1 MNKQRIVWLHEQLPE
16 WEAKGWISKEHAAQM
31 RVFYGTVD
39 TNQGPLLRRLL
50 VLLLGL
56 LLTSLGVFL
65 LFAGYWYS
73 FSPAGRM
80 DWCIALLLLAVIAL
94 GLGLWKA
101 PRGSIYAEGT
111 GLFYVAALTIST
123 VLMSDTYY
131 TGEGWGFYALIIMLL
146 TLPVIY
152 LLGSGFTM
160 MAYLLIG
167 LLWSVSARE
176 VTMWGEPVWLWL
188 LLAAGSPFF
197 AEQLRKRTRSYLSTL
212 WLLWAYVAAIFGA
225 FFFTI
230 TSYNLSLGL
239 FFVASLSAATYALGS
254 LSREQGLWS
263 LPFRGIGVLG
273 LMYVVVYGTFIST
286 WQEEAAASADWLS
299 IGLGI
304 VALILVAGGL
314 NALWQKRMGTEI
326 LITFCPIVVG
336 LLMLSVH
343 WGVTPLTGSI
353 LFNLYV
359 VLLAIV
365 LLWQG
370 TVTKRV
376 GLVNGCI
383 FTFLAMIA
391 ARFFDPTFSF
401 VERGFTF
408 MVTGVAIFAVNLF
421 YMWRKQTQRAQVNT
435 SVARANRRLRRRQ
448 TLGDDE
454 HIEVTDTGEHTE
466 SAGNYTTASGG
477 ARTEADG
484 ANPATVSEGGNM
496 AYTAREQDPVGAES
510 ADKTTARKG
519 ESSDAQ

>member
-39 TNQGPLLRRLL
+39 TTQGPSLRRLL

-101 PRGSIYAEGT
+101 PRGSIYAEGI
-111 GLFYVAALTIST
+111 GLFYVATLTIST

-212 WLLWAYVAAIFGA
+212 WLSWAYVAAIFGA

-273 LMYVVVYGTFIST
+273 LMYVVVYGTFISI

-314 NALWQKRMGTEI
+314 NALWQNEWAR
-326 LITFCPIVVG
+326 
-336 LLMLSVH
+336 
-343 WGVTPLTGSI
+343 
-353 LFNLYV
+353 
-359 VLLAIV
+359 
-365 LLWQG
+365 
-370 TVTKRV
+370 
-376 GLVNGCI
+376 I
-383 FTFLAMIA
+383 F
-391 ARFFDPTFSF
+391 
-401 VERGFTF
+401 
-408 MVTGVAIFAVNLF
+408 
-421 YMWRKQTQRAQVNT
+421 
-435 SVARANRRLRRRQ
+435 
-448 TLGDDE
+448 
-454 HIEVTDTGEHTE
+454 
-466 SAGNYTTASGG
+466 
-477 ARTEADG
+477 
-484 ANPATVSEGGNM
+484 
-496 AYTAREQDPVGAES
+496 
-510 ADKTTARKG
+510 
-519 ESSDAQ
+519 

>member
-1 MNKQRIVWLHEQLPE
+1 
-16 WEAKGWISKEHAAQM
+16 
-31 RVFYGTVD
+31 
-39 TNQGPLLRRLL
+39 
-50 VLLLGL
+50 
-56 LLTSLGVFL
+56 
-65 LFAGYWYS
+65 
-73 FSPAGRM
+73 
-80 DWCIALLLLAVIAL
+80 
-94 GLGLWKA
+94 
-101 PRGSIYAEGT
+101 
-111 GLFYVAALTIST
+111 
-123 VLMSDTYY
+123 
-131 TGEGWGFYALIIMLL
+131 
-146 TLPVIY
+146 
-152 LLGSGFTM
+152 M

-212 WLLWAYVAAIFGA
+212 WLSWAYVAAIFGA

-314 NALWQKRMGTEI
+314 NALWQKRMGTDL

-353 LFNLYV
+353 LFNVYV

-421 YMWRKQTQRAQVNT
+421 YMWRKQSQQAQVNT

-466 SAGNYTTASGG
+466 SAGNYTSAPSDDRTG
-477 ARTEADG
+477 ADA
-484 ANPATVSEGGNM
+484 AKSATVKEDGNM
-496 AYTAREQDPVGAES
+496 AYTAREQES
-510 ADKTTARKG
+510 AAAVSSDKTTARKG

>member
-16 WEAKGWISKEHAAQM
+16 WEEKGWISKEHAAQM

-39 TNQGPLLRRLL
+39 TKRGPSLRRLL

-56 LLTSLGVFL
+56 LLTSLGLFL

-94 GLGLWKA
+94 GIGLWKA
-101 PRGSIYAEGT
+101 PRGSIYAEGI
-111 GLFYVAALTIST
+111 GLFYVAATTISMI
-123 VLMSDTYY
+123 LMSDTYY
-131 TGEGWGFYALIIMLL
+131 TGEGWGVYALIIMLL

-160 MAYLLIG
+160 IAYLLIG
-167 LLWSVSARE
+167 LFWSVSARE
-176 VTMWGEPVWLWL
+176 LTIWGEPVWLWL

-197 AEQLRKRTRSYLSTL
+197 AEQLRNKTRSYLSTL
-212 WLLWAYVAAIFGA
+212 WLSWAYVAALFGA

-230 TSYNLSLGL
+230 NSYQLTLGL
-239 FFVASLSAATYALGS
+239 FFVASLSAATFALGS
-254 LSREQGLWS
+254 LSRYQGLWS
-263 LPFRGIGVLG
+263 LPFRGVGVLG

-286 WQEEAAASADWLS
+286 WQEEAAATADWLS
-299 IGLGI
+299 IALAV
-304 VALILVAGGL
+304 VALVLVVGGL
-314 NALWQKRMGTEI
+314 NALWQKRMGTEL

-343 WGVTPLTGSI
+343 WGMTPVTGSI
-353 LFNLYV
+353 LFNVYV
-359 VLLAIV
+359 VCLAVV

-376 GLVNGCI
+376 ALVNGCI

-401 VERGFTF
+401 IERGLTF
-408 MVTGVAIFAVNLF
+408 MATGVAIFAVNLF
-421 YMWRKQTQRAQVNT
+421 YMWRKQTRQAQVNS

-448 TLGDDE
+448 TLADDE
-454 HIEVTDTGEHTE
+454 HIEAPNESDEHLEGMNTFEGSPGNTGTMTVDE
-466 SAGNYTTASGG
+466 GTT
-477 ARTEADG
+477 TQ
-484 ANPATVSEGGNM
+484 PAVNDRNS
-496 AYTAREQDPVGAES
+496 
-510 ADKTTARKG
+510 ARKG